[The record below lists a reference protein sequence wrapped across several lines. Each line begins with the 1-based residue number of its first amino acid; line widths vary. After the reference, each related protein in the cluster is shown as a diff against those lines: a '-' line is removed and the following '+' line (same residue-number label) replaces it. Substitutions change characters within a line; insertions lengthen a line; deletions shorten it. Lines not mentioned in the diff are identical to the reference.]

1 MSAVE
6 YSRAEP
12 TFSERVM
19 ALLDRADYRQA
30 STDQEKDAVFRLR
43 YEAYLREGAITSN
56 FSQRLSDRFDDA
68 DNAYTFGVFVEGRL
82 VSSIRLHV
90 ASRAYPDLPAMPVFG
105 DLLESEISAGRTI
118 VDPTRFVADHE
129 ATREYPE
136 LPYVTTRIG
145 WMAGEYFSAD
155 AILATVRT
163 EHQAFYRRVFGHV
176 VVAEARPYPTLVK
189 PLSLMKL
196 DYAAMKDRVHRRY
209 PFFRSTA
216 FERRMLFGGVDA
228 PAMAWTI
235 GTETAKSGDAAAL
248 VG

>member
-1 MSAVE
+1 MSVVA
-6 YSRAEP
+6 YSRAAP

-19 ALLDRADYRQA
+19 ALLDRTDYRQA

-68 DNAYTFGVFVEGRL
+68 DNAYTFGVFVDGLL

-105 DLLESEISAGRTI
+105 DLLQSDISAGKTI
-118 VDPTRFVADHE
+118 VDPTRFVADYE

-155 AILATVRT
+155 SILATVRT

-176 VVAEARPYPTLVK
+176 LVAAARPYPTLVK

-196 DYAAMKDRVHRRY
+196 DYASMKDRVHRRY

-216 FERRMLFGGVDA
+216 FERRMLFGG
-228 PAMAWTI
+228 
-235 GTETAKSGDAAAL
+235 GDAATTVWTAGRGTAKADDAAAM